1 MFFFAALRL
10 CVICF
15 SREAAKSPRCYLWF
29 LYLFFFLFSSLRLC
43 AFACCFSFLAKPR
56 SRQGVIYGFFI
67 FSFSCFLL
75 CVSAPLRA
83 IFSRL
88 KIHFLS
94 FSLINLKKA
103 TKLERSKNHLCIIES
118 FLPFFWH
125 LLLVPV

>member
-1 MFFFAALRL
+1 VSLRDFIFSRSREVAKVLFMVSLSFLFIILSGSAPLRAVFL
-10 CVICF
+10 CVLFFF
-15 SREAAKSPRCYLWF
+15 SREAAKS
-29 LYLFFFLFSSLRLC
+29 
-43 AFACCFSFLAKPR
+43 R
-56 SRQGVIYGFFI
+56 SRQGVIYGFF
-67 FSFSCFLL
+67 FLFSCFLL
-75 CVSAPLRA
+75 YVSAPLRA

-118 FLPFFWH
+118 FLPSFWH